1 LVLSAA
7 EKMKAGFHLKLV

>member
-1 LVLSAA
+1 LVLSAT